1 MSNCFQSWGCPHN
14 GFLQGGRGRGGGGSG
29 LRTQGEKNEAL
40 CPRLP
45 RPGRDATEAEPQQP
59 CLGLDP
65 SAAPFWAP
73 TLPALPLDNVA
84 FQGQTK
90 ASLKGENCVS
100 MAEGR
105 GAAGGEGPAAQ
116 TVVYLCPSDTT
127 QFDFPHKR
135 SNNISVT
142 VNYAAQKP
150 IKGPSASTQ
159 PLLCGSA
166 CAQISRIASQ
176 SLHPCSSPFTGA
188 KGAAPET
195 TQRVPISAHEA

>member
-1 MSNCFQSWGCPHN
+1 MAFCKED
-14 GFLQGGRGRGGGGSG
+14 GGGGG
-29 LRTQGEKNEAL
+29 LGGLGGRLGPQDPGGKNEAL

-105 GAAGGEGPAAQ
+105 GGRRRG
-116 TVVYLCPSDTT
+116 
-127 QFDFPHKR
+127 
-135 SNNISVT
+135 
-142 VNYAAQKP
+142 
-150 IKGPSASTQ
+150 GPS
-159 PLLCGSA
+159 SA
-166 CAQISRIASQ
+166 NRGVFM
-176 SLHPCSSPFTGA
+176 P
-188 KGAAPET
+188 
-195 TQRVPISAHEA
+195 V

>member
-1 MSNCFQSWGCPHN
+1 M
-14 GFLQGGRGRGGGGSG
+14 
-29 LRTQGEKNEAL
+29 
-40 CPRLP
+40 P
-45 RPGRDATEAEPQQP
+45 RPGREATETEPRQP

-159 PLLCGSA
+159 LLLCGSA
-166 CAQISRIASQ
+166 CAQISRLASQ
-176 SLHPCSSPFTGA
+176 SLHPCSSAFTEA

-195 TQRVPISAHEA
+195 TRRVPISAHDGWSPHQNSSPNVSQGSKPSCTPTSPISPVLEEVTGSK

>member
-1 MSNCFQSWGCPHN
+1 MFPW
-14 GFLQGGRGRGGGGSG
+14 LRGG
-29 LRTQGEKNEAL
+29 
-40 CPRLP
+40 
-45 RPGRDATEAEPQQP
+45 
-59 CLGLDP
+59 
-65 SAAPFWAP
+65 
-73 TLPALPLDNVA
+73 
-84 FQGQTK
+84 
-90 ASLKGENCVS
+90 
-100 MAEGR
+100 

-176 SLHPCSSPFTGA
+176 SLHPCSSPFTGPRGPLQRLPRESPSLHTRPDLPTKITA
-188 KGAAPET
+188 KTSYKAASLPVPHKPHLPVLLEEMGSKEDKGAYGACCCGTATET
-195 TQRVPISAHEA
+195 RLTCHVLVDRLLCLKWNCKLPTVFVE

>member
-1 MSNCFQSWGCPHN
+1 MDFSKED
-14 GFLQGGRGRGGGGSG
+14 RGSG
-29 LRTQGEKNEAL
+29 LRTQEKKKKDEAL

-45 RPGRDATEAEPQQP
+45 RPRREATEAEPQQP
-59 CLGLDP
+59 CLGPDP

-116 TVVYLCPSDTT
+116 TGLYLCPSDTT

-166 CAQISRIASQ
+166 CAQISRLASQ
-176 SLHPCSSPFTGA
+176 SLHPCSSLFTGA
-188 KGAAPET
+188 KGT
-195 TQRVPISAHEA
+195 TPKTTGRVPISAHRDWSPHQNNSQSVS